1 MTDALVLD
9 WLTVIGA
16 TRGIPRGQFL
26 SEMWRCAARRN
37 GVTGSMREVRSGLR
51 KVGSCRCR
59 RDYFR
64 SPACCMD
71 NLEGLAWA
79 VKTRSRTPLLPG
91 HLDAEC
97 YHWLHGLSDRRDSLS
112 RLR

>member
-51 KVGSCRCR
+51 KVGLCRCR

-64 SPACCMD
+64 RPACCVG

-79 VKTRSRTPLLPG
+79 VKNPKPSRSLYFELKFEGCSQMVTRPTG
-91 HLDAEC
+91 VD
-97 YHWLHGLSDRRDSLS
+97 
-112 RLR
+112 